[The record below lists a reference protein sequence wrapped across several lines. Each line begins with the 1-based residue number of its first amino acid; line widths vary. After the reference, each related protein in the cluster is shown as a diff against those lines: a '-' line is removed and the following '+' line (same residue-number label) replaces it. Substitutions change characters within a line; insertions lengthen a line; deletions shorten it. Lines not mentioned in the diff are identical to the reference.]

1 MSERKDATHRLLN
14 SGRPA
19 LVQHWPALGVVD
31 LEPQREADGSDV
43 ICRVLQQT
51 NISDDVS
58 IGTRVPRANAASVCH
73 FCTRPNSRK
82 HGRGVC
88 SRWLG
93 PCELGAPA
101 GSACGSC
108 RQTTPARTASCRPA
122 WRTPRGLRRQ
132 VGRTVSAGRF
142 SLQPF
147 TEEEISDSVIPK
159 LVLWGPGERDTV
171 VKQAVAFRQADS
183 LPPL

>member
-19 LVQHWPALGVVD
+19 LVQHWPALGAVD
-31 LEPQREADGSDV
+31 LEPQGEANGSDV

-58 IGTRVPRANAASVCH
+58 IGSCVPHANAASVCN
-73 FCTRPNSRK
+73 FYPRPNSRK
-82 HGRGVC
+82 HGREVC
-88 SRWLG
+88 SRWFG
-93 PCELGAPA
+93 PCELGPPA

-122 WRTPRGLRRQ
+122 WRTPRGLRRRQ
-132 VGRTVSAGRF
+132 VGQTVSAGA
-142 SLQPF
+142 
-147 TEEEISDSVIPK
+147 DSRSNQSQKKTVIPSYQSCCCG
-159 LVLWGPGERDTV
+159 VRGSGTLW
-171 VKQAVAFRQADS
+171 
-183 LPPL
+183 

>member
-31 LEPQREADGSDV
+31 LEPQGEANGSDV
-43 ICRVLQQT
+43 ICRVLQPT
-51 NISDDVS
+51 NISHDVS
-58 IGTRVPRANAASVCH
+58 IGTCVPHANAASVSN

-82 HGRGVC
+82 HGREVC
-88 SRWLG
+88 SRRFG
-93 PCELGAPA
+93 PCGPGPPA

-122 WRTPRGLRRQ
+122 WRTPRGLRGRRRQ
-132 VGRTVSAGRF
+132 VEQTVSVGRF
-142 SLQPF
+142 ALQPF
-147 TEEEISDSVIPK
+147 AK
-159 LVLWGPGERDTV
+159 KNL
-171 VKQAVAFRQADS
+171 
-183 LPPL
+183 